1 MRYYYFNPFS
11 KQYYFPADFC
21 NYPVFTTFYHPYKL
35 FAKLLWKVWNKS
47 LLFRNLFSTD
57 QPEKVLPIEQI
68 KQYVTS
74 GSTLSFNMGTVGPEQ
89 KISIL
94 GVDNTTASI
103 FYIKYAISEVARR
116 NVFNE
121 GMILQQLTM
130 LTFVPKLESYV
141 FEDKRF
147 TLIKTSVL
155 TGQKMKNPFLN
166 EQLLNTLFT
175 LSTLKVKSNR
185 MYASNLVSCFAH
197 GDFCPWNMFYDQ
209 EKINIFDWEMAG
221 QYPVG
226 YDLFTYIFQFEF
238 LVNKK
243 KRFKKLLKDNSDFI
257 NRYFNQFKIDDWK
270 IYLLEFINI
279 KYSIESEKKNAI
291 LIKPFIELK
300 KYVAKDI

>member
-1 MRYYYFNPFS
+1 
-11 KQYYFPADFC
+11 
-21 NYPVFTTFYHPYKL
+21 
-35 FAKLLWKVWNKS
+35 
-47 LLFRNLFSTD
+47 
-57 QPEKVLPIEQI
+57 
-68 KQYVTS
+68 
-74 GSTLSFNMGTVGPEQ
+74 
-89 KISIL
+89 
-94 GVDNTTASI
+94 
-103 FYIKYAISEVARR
+103 
-116 NVFNE
+116 
-121 GMILQQLTM
+121 

-175 LSTLKVKSNR
+175 LSTLDVKSNR
-185 MYASNLVSCFAH
+185 MYTTNLVSCFAH

-238 LVNKK
+238 LVNRK
-243 KRFKKLLKDNSDFI
+243 KRFEKLLKDNSDFI
-257 NRYFNQFKIDDWK
+257 YRYFNQFKIDDWK

-279 KYSIESEKKNAI
+279 KYSIESEKKNAL
-291 LIKPFIELK
+291 LIKPFLELK
-300 KYVAKDI
+300 KYVIKDM